1 MAMGRALRPLYSCVA
16 ILAPAARP
24 SELPQCHAAPPSWA
38 NPSLHPSPVSLRPS
52 TTLAAT
58 CPYRSTRSKRYA
70 STYLVTDVLACLPL
84 NCIMMACDGTLNYY
98 NTGELLK

>member
-1 MAMGRALRPLYSCVA
+1 LPSRCKP
-16 ILAPAARP
+16 PACC
-24 SELPQCHAAPPSWA
+24 LPP
-38 NPSLHPSPVSLRPS
+38 
-52 TTLAAT
+52 
-58 CPYRSTRSKRYA
+58 RSKRYA